1 MNEKKRKFWIRFM
14 AIFLV
19 ALMGMGTAYTVI
31 AILMNWI

>member
-1 MNEKKRKFWIRFM
+1 MNEKNRKFWIRFM